1 MKTSVLEKGVLT
13 TILLASVVILIACR
27 SRTETALQ
35 TVLGPERSFV
45 TVEASA
51 DEGGVGFG
59 DSTYAYSLVTQNGLT
74 LLSNVPKAR
83 FRDDMDFARANV
95 EELLKRTLPP
105 TKTVDLYRTTT
116 DAGWSIYVLTTT
128 NTNKVYLLVLTM

>member
-1 MKTSVLEKGVLT
+1 M
-13 TILLASVVILIACR
+13 
-27 SRTETALQ
+27 Q